1 MKYKDKSTLTNIS
14 INEIDGVKFSLE
26 REREQ
31 ALPPFT
37 VLPDQKN

>member
-26 REREQ
+26 RER
-31 ALPPFT
+31 ASFT
-37 VLPDQKN
+37 TFYNST